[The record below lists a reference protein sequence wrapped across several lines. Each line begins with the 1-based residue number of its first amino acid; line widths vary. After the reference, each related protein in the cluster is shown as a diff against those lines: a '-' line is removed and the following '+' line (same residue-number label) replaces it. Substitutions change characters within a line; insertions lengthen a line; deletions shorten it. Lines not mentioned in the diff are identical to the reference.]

1 MFPLLIKAVKV
12 EGLRAPEKA
21 VLIQIADLTNQ
32 LKGKQAWPSEQ
43 YLATKTGLERRTVS
57 RAKARLRDRGILSW
71 ISPKQSSVKNRSCI
85 YTINEKEL
93 DKYLPNNA
101 PTSLAMGHSDP
112 SLDEEEVTESIGTGH
127 IDPQVGSESPKGR
140 VIESIYTPTTPIK
153 ILLSDTDRVKRLKND
168 IGVLTLDNWLEMA
181 CNERRYQDPRP
192 AEYREHI
199 WMDYQILH
207 SEFNR
212 QLFGLLRISESQWAL
227 GVAKYNEQYRSK
239 AGGKELE
246 WPNLKAFCALMRFIA
261 SPDRSDEVWAA
272 VGGIGLPKPSLTE
285 KTRLEHQLAKGTS

>member
-1 MFPLLIKAVKV
+1 MFPLLIKAVKA
-12 EGLRAPEKA
+12 EGLKPPEKA
-21 VLIQIADLTNQ
+21 ILIQIADLTNQ
-32 LKGKQAWPSEQ
+32 LKGKQAWPSEE
-43 YLATKTGLERRTVS
+43 YLAVKTGLGRKTVS

-71 ISPKQSSVKNRSCI
+71 VSPKQSSLKNRSCI

-112 SLDEEEVTESIGTGH
+112 SVAEEEVTESIGTGH
-127 IDPQVGSESPKGR
+127 IDPQVGSESPKSR
-140 VIESIYTPTTPIK
+140 VIESVYTPTTPIK

-168 IGVLTLDNWLEMA
+168 IGVLTIDNWLKMA
-181 CNERRYQDPRP
+181 CNERRYPDPRP
-192 AEYREHI
+192 AEYQEHI

-207 SEFNR
+207 SDFNQ
-212 QLFGLLRISESQWAL
+212 QLFNLLSISESQWAL

-246 WPNLKAFCALMRFIA
+246 RPNLKAFYALMRFIA
-261 SPDRSDEVWAA
+261 SPDRSNEAWVAVW
-272 VGGIGLPKPSLTE
+272 
-285 KTRLEHQLAKGTS
+285 R